1 MTTNSELIASFPT
14 KAKANAA
21 KIKAMKAGYTDV
33 TITQEDEYWVVNGVT
48 PVEEAEKPKA
58 DEKDAE
64 PTLTIP
70 ELLKKLET
78 ATSQSEKKKLR
89 RALRA
94 QGHKGGMN
102 KATKSE

>member
-1 MTTNSELIASFPT
+1 MTTNSELIATFPA

-21 KIKAMKAGYTDV
+21 KIKAMKAGWTDV
-33 TITQEDEYWVVNGVT
+33 TVTQEEENWVVNGVK
-48 PVEEAEKPKA
+48 PVEGADAPTDDKKPT
-58 DEKDAE
+58 E

-70 ELLKKLET
+70 ELLKKLEA